1 MPIVPGNTGRQVGIP
16 KQSRLAQLLLN
27 RFESTVLD
35 NFVSPFGDFLFLE
48 RFDWRHQ
55 R

>member
-1 MPIVPGNTGRQVGIP
+1 MPIVPGTTGRQVGIP
-16 KQSRLAQLLLN
+16 KQSRLAQAEQVQ
-27 RFESTVLD
+27 ESTVLD
-35 NFVSPFGDFLFLE
+35 NFVSPLGDFLFLE